1 MFKSV
6 EYVGFDDKL
15 ELRQSVERALSL
27 LTEEIG
33 ADWHDSV
40 RVVWRTTTAP
50 SPPTVELS
58 LTLQTSIGSGSGTTS
73 IARNLFHPSEEQE
86 LRSRFRRVWIA
97 VLDRFLEQRKKVWD
111 EYLREPVEV

>member
-6 EYVGFDDKL
+6 EYVGFESKL
-15 ELRQSVERALSL
+15 ELRQSVERVLSL

-33 ADWHDSV
+33 SDWHDSIV
-40 RVVWRTTTAP
+40 VVWRTTAAS

-58 LTLQTSIGSGSGTTS
+58 LTLQTPIGSGSGTTS
-73 IARNLFHPSEEQE
+73 IARNLFQPSEEQE

-111 EYLREPVEV
+111 EYLREPLEV

>member
-15 ELRQSVERALSL
+15 ELRQSVERVLSL

-33 ADWHDSV
+33 SDWHDSV

-50 SPPTVELS
+50 SPSTVVLS

-73 IARNLFHPSEEQE
+73 IARNLFHPGEEQE
-86 LRSRFRRVWIA
+86 LRSRLRRVWID

-111 EYLREPVEV
+111 DYLREPVGV

>member
-6 EYVGFDDKL
+6 EYIGFDDKL
-15 ELRQSVERALSL
+15 ELRQSVERVLSL

-40 RVVWRTTTAP
+40 RVVWQA
-50 SPPTVELS
+50 TVANSIGYVVLT
-58 LTLQTSIGSGSGTTS
+58 LTLQTPIGTGSWTTS
-73 IARNLFHPSEEQE
+73 IRRHLFQPSEEQE